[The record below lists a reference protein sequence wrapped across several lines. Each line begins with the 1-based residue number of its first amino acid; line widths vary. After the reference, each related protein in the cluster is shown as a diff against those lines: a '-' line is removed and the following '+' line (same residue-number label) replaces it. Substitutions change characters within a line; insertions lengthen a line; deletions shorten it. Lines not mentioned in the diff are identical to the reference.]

1 MARRDY
7 FYDPEAPKP
16 NSIRPAAAVALFDS
30 GGNILLL
37 RRKDNDKWTMPGG
50 TLDFGESLTS
60 CAIREVREETGLQIR
75 ITGLIGT
82 YSDPNI
88 LIAYSDGEVRQEF
101 TFVYAAEIESGE
113 LKIDDE
119 SKEAA
124 WVPAFIG
131 SRAAT
136 GRIATVQAEG
146 RHGVSEGAADVF
158 EVTPSSFRSNSEA
171 DSRCTEKG
179 GSRLGTLRNL
189 NSRQGGD
196 TSISARSKRRVG
208 TTSSPSGLFHLN
220 NCELRF
226 PGAKSR
232 CLEARQRYLFK
243 GIHVFSSGHRFPPW
257 VVSGRITSTHT
268 KGVARGNYFECNIR
282 RSSRFD
288 CECRAK

>member
-82 YSDPNI
+82 YTDPNI

-124 WVPAFIG
+124 WVPLSSA
-131 SRAAT
+131 
-136 GRIATVQAEG
+136 VELPLAESQ
-146 RHGVSEGAADVF
+146 R
-158 EVTPSSFRSNSEA
+158 
-171 DSRCTEKG
+171 
-179 GSRLGTLRNL
+179 SRLKDVMEYQKERRTFLR
-189 NSRQGGD
+189 
-196 TSISARSKRRVG
+196 
-208 TTSSPSGLFHLN
+208 
-220 NCELRF
+220 
-226 PGAKSR
+226 
-232 CLEARQRYLFK
+232 
-243 GIHVFSSGHRFPPW
+243 
-257 VVSGRITSTHT
+257 
-268 KGVARGNYFECNIR
+268 
-282 RSSRFD
+282 
-288 CECRAK
+288 